1 MNITVSTAPV
11 KQPLLLSEAKEH
23 LQVVHDR
30 DNNYIGSLIRAATLW
45 AESFTGRK
53 FITQTLTVE
62 LDASEATG
70 SIQLPYSP
78 VSTLTS
84 FSTYDTE
91 GTLTAVLSDYYYLS
105 GTDPAFLVPNNG
117 GWGLYRVRKAAQAV
131 YVVGYGA
138 SGASM
143 PDDIIHALKI
153 VVADLY
159 HNQESVTDKLA
170 LSKVPMSAEALL
182 GPYRVLTY

>member
-1 MNITVSTAPV
+1 MNIIVSTAPV

-23 LQVVHDR
+23 LQVVHER
-30 DNNYIGSLIRAATLW
+30 DDNYIRSLIRAATLW
-45 AESFTGRK
+45 AESYVGRK

-78 VSTLTS
+78 VISLTS

-91 GTLTAVLSDYYYLS
+91 GVATAVSSEYYYLS
-105 GTDPAFLVPNNG
+105 GTNPAFLVPNNG

-138 SGASM
+138 TGASM
-143 PDDIIHALKI
+143 PDDIIHALKVI
-153 VVADLY
+153 VADMY
-159 HNQESVTDKLA
+159 HNQESTSQSTSIVT
-170 LSKVPMSAEALL
+170 VPMSAKALL
-182 GPYRVLTY
+182 GPHRVLTY